1 MDPIFNKN
9 QNNPNNILLNSQIE
23 LNEENNTDKNLNPHI
38 KIINLKRKGENSSF
52 SSKFKNYQNFINK
65 KRKNPSEEKNEEHE
79 NILNKFEM
87 PGIPSN
93 YNLFI
98 KKEIEEKKNKKVK
111 LEEEIQVMEIQ
122 LTSLNNEIENYKKI
136 LNFLQTFNSLFKNTS
151 INEEEEEKEEED
163 QEYEKE
169 EEEGEEKEE
178 EDQEYE
184 KEEEEGEE
192 EEEEEEEE
200 KEKEDKINIMD
211 KYNYNSKE
219 DSYSFNQNINH
230 FEALDNKTITLKKE
244 NQNLYNKY
252 LTENDE
258 YSNFSELSYNYRT
271 KILKETINDGIK
283 ENKNYKNS
291 GFIFEGIDQYSF
303 RCLSNDLNYKIKE
316 GTQSLIVEIILEN
329 NGKLIWPE
337 NETFLITDESESSFT
352 IQEIRLNPLEPG
364 KKDFIYI
371 DFNLNKCTP
380 GLYKISFLFFVKDKY
395 YGNNIIINIEVY

>member
-1 MDPIFNKN
+1 
-9 QNNPNNILLNSQIE
+9 
-23 LNEENNTDKNLNPHI
+23 
-38 KIINLKRKGENSSF
+38 
-52 SSKFKNYQNFINK
+52 
-65 KRKNPSEEKNEEHE
+65 
-79 NILNKFEM
+79 
-87 PGIPSN
+87 
-93 YNLFI
+93 
-98 KKEIEEKKNKKVK
+98 
-111 LEEEIQVMEIQ
+111 MEIQ

-151 INEEEEEKEEED
+151 SNEEEEENRRKIKNMRKRKKKGKKEEQD

-178 EDQEYE
+178 QDQEYE
-184 KEEEEGEE
+184 KEEEGEE

-219 DSYSFNQNINH
+219 DSYSFNQNINQ
-230 FEALDNKTITLKKE
+230 FETLDNKTITLKKE

-258 YSNFSELSYNYRT
+258 YSNFSELSYHYRK

-283 ENKNYKNS
+283 EKEKYKNS
-291 GFIFEGIDQYSF
+291 GFIFKGIDQYSF

-316 GTQSLIVEIILEN
+316 GTQSYMVEIILEN
-329 NGKLIWPE
+329 NGKMAWPE
-337 NETFLITDESESSFT
+337 NETFLLTDENESSFT